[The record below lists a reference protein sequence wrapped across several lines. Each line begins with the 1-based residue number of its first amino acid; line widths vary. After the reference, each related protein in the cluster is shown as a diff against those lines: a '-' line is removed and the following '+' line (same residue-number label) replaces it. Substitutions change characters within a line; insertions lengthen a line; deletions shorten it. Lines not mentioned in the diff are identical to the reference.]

1 MMMNKLTLLNS
12 GSRLVAQ
19 TRTPTPLGELTI
31 AATSHGLAGLWFDDQ
46 SHHPGLVDAPEDD
59 RNDHLRATQHWL
71 EAYWQGSEYALPALD
86 PRGTT
91 FQQSVWRALLGIAM
105 GATTTYGDIA
115 REIGAPKAS
124 RAVGAAVGR
133 NPIGIIVPCHRV
145 IGQNG
150 SLTGYA
156 GGLDRKR
163 WLLGHE
169 DALPSLFAAAPSPR
183 MVEAA

>member
-1 MMMNKLTLLNS
+1 MMMNNLTLLNS

-46 SHHPGLVDAPEDD
+46 SHHPGLVDAPMDE
-59 RNDHLRATQHWL
+59 RNETLHATQLWL
-71 EAYWQGSEYALPALD
+71 EAYWQGSECTLPALD
-86 PRGTT
+86 PRGTA
-91 FQQSVWRALLGIAM
+91 FQQSVWRALLSIPL
-105 GATTTYGDIA
+105 GATTSYGDIA
-115 REIGAPKAS
+115 RGIGSPKAS

-156 GGLDRKR
+156 GGLNRKR

-169 DALPSLFAAAPSPR
+169 DAPPSLFAAAPSPR
-183 MVEAA
+183 TVRAA

>member
-1 MMMNKLTLLNS
+1 MMMNNLSLMNS
-12 GSRLVAQ
+12 GSRLMAQ
-19 TRTPTPLGELTI
+19 SRTPTPLGELTI
-31 AATSHGLAGLWFDDQ
+31 AATAHGLAGLWFDDQ
-46 SHHPGLVDAPEDD
+46 SHHPGLVDAPVDD
-59 RNDHLRATQHWL
+59 HNETLCATQRWL
-71 EAYWQGSEYALPALD
+71 EAYWQGRECTLPALD
-86 PRGTT
+86 PRGTA
-91 FQQSVWRALLGIAM
+91 FQQSVWLALLSIPM
-105 GATTTYGDIA
+105 GATTSYGDIA
-115 REIGAPKAS
+115 REIGSPKAS

-169 DALPSLFAAAPSPR
+169 DRAQSLFASVPSSR
-183 MVEAA
+183 LVEAA